1 MIVCIKKSKN
11 AARKLFELAL
21 AFNEIAG
28 CKINT
33 QKSDAF
39 LYTNKEL
46 SEREI
51 KKMIS
56 FTNAVKRRKSKICT

>member
-11 AARKLFELAL
+11 AARKLFELGL